1 MVALP
6 LSGIRILD
14 LTHFLAGPFGSMIL
28 GDLGAEVI
36 RIEHPTQIEDTRT
49 TPPHFVGGESVFFL
63 SLNRNKKS
71 ITLDLKSEQGR
82 EVFLDLVRHAD
93 VVFDNF
99 RAGVTKRLGIDQPR
113 LRLIKPDIV
122 CCSLSGF
129 GATGPF
135 SDRPGYD
142 YIMQGI
148 SGLMSITGEP
158 GSPPAKTGLSVVDHV
173 GGLYAVIAILASLV
187 QKERTGTGQFADVAL
202 LDSVLSLFT
211 YVAGYYLNAG
221 DVPKKIAASGHP
233 SYVPVQNFETADG
246 YIVLMAIAEKFWQG
260 TCRVI
265 GKPEWPSDPRFASA
279 ADRLT
284 HKQELL
290 DLLIPLFKSK
300 PSAYWLDALALEGVP
315 SSPINNLP
323 EGLEHPQ
330 VKARDMVVTV
340 PHPVDGTFRMLGNPI
355 KMPDKD
361 PVYTSPPLLGQH
373 TEQVLADLLGY
384 PSEKIAALRDQG
396 VIR

>member
-1 MVALP
+1 MSALP

-14 LTHFLAGPFGSMIL
+14 LTHFLAGPFASMIL

-36 RIEHPTQIEDTRT
+36 RIEHPTHLEEARK
-49 TPPHFVGGESVFFL
+49 TPPHFMDGESVYFL

-71 ITLDLKSEQGR
+71 ITLDLKKEQGR
-82 EVFLDLVRHAD
+82 EVFLDLVRNAD

-99 RAGVTKRLGIDQPR
+99 RPGVTERLGIDHAK
-113 LRLIKPDIV
+113 LRLIKPDII

-129 GATGPF
+129 GMTGPF

-148 SGLMSITGEP
+148 SGLMSLAGEP
-158 GSPPAKTGLSVVDHV
+158 GTPPEKTGISVVDHV

-187 QKERTGTGQFADVAL
+187 QKERKGTGQLSDVAL
-202 LDSVLSLFT
+202 LDSILSLFT
-211 YVAGYYLNAG
+211 YVAGFYLNAG
-221 DVPKKIAASGHP
+221 DVPKKISASGHP
-233 SYVPVQNFETADG
+233 AYVPVQNFETADG
-246 YIVLMAIAEKFWQG
+246 YIVLMSLTEKFWCA
-260 TCRVI
+260 TCRAI
-265 GKPEWPSDPRFASA
+265 GKPEWADDPRFSSSA
-279 ADRLT
+279 NRLT

-290 DLLIPLFKSK
+290 DLLIPLLKTK
-300 PSAYWLDALALEGVP
+300 PSDYWLDALALEGVP
-315 SSPINNLP
+315 SSPINTLA

-330 VKARDMVVTV
+330 VKARNMIVNV
-340 PHPVDGTFRMLGNPI
+340 PHPVAGTFRTLGNPI

-361 PVYTSPPLLGQH
+361 TVYASPPLLGQH
-373 TEQVLADLLGY
+373 TEEVLAGLLAY
-384 PSEKIAALRDQG
+384 SREKIVALRGQG

>member
-1 MVALP
+1 MKEWP

-36 RIEHPTQIEDTRT
+36 RIEHPTHLEDART
-49 TPPHFVGGESVFFL
+49 TPPHFLGGESVYFL

-71 ITLDLKSEQGR
+71 ITLDLKTPQGL
-82 EVFLDLVRHAD
+82 EVFYDLTRTAD

-99 RAGVTKRLGIDQPR
+99 RAGITEKLKIDYPR
-113 LRLIKPDIV
+113 LRAIKADII

-129 GATGPF
+129 GGNGPF

-148 SGLMSITGEP
+148 SGLMSLAGEP
-158 GSPPAKTGLSVVDHV
+158 GAPPQKTGISVVDHV

-187 QKERTGTGQFADVAL
+187 QKLRKGDGQFADVAL
-202 LDSVLSLFT
+202 LDGILSFFT

-221 DVPKKIAASGHP
+221 DVPKKIPASGHP

-246 YIVLMAIAEKFWQG
+246 WIVLMPVSEKFWLG
-260 TCRVI
+260 TCRAI
-265 GKPEWPSDPRFASA
+265 GKPEWADDPRFVRA
-279 ADRLT
+279 ADRLQN
-284 HKQELL
+284 KQALL
-290 DLLIPLFKSK
+290 DMLMPLLKTK
-300 PSAYWLDALALEGVP
+300 PAAYWLAALAREGVP
-315 SSPINNLP
+315 SSPINTLP

-330 VKARDMVVTV
+330 VKAREMVVEIA
-340 PHPVDGTFRMLGNPI
+340 HPSAGMFRSLGNPI
-355 KMPDKD
+355 KMPDKS
-361 PVYTSPPLLGQH
+361 PVYAAPPALGQQ
-373 TEQVLADLLGY
+373 TEEILSELLGY
-384 PSEKIAALRDQG
+384 SMDKIAVLREYG

>member
-6 LSGIRILD
+6 LSGVRILD

-36 RIEHPTQIEDTRT
+36 RVEHPTHLEQARQ
-49 TPPHFVGGESVFFL
+49 TPPHSMGGESVYFL

-71 ITLDLKSEQGR
+71 ITLDLKKAQGR
-82 EVFLDLVRHAD
+82 EVFLDLVRNAD

-99 RAGVTKRLGIDQPR
+99 RAGVMEKLGIDHAS

-122 CCSLSGF
+122 CCSVSGF
-129 GATGPF
+129 GMTGPF

-148 SGLMSITGEP
+148 SGLMSLTGEP
-158 GSPPAKTGLSVVDHV
+158 DTPPAKTGISVVDHV
-173 GGLYAVIAILASLV
+173 GGLFAVIAILASLV
-187 QKERTGTGQFADVAL
+187 QKERQGTGQAIDVAL
-202 LDSVLSLFT
+202 LDSILSLFS

-221 DVPKKIAASGHP
+221 DVPTKIAASGHP

-246 YIVLMAIAEKFWQG
+246 YIVLMSVSEKFWQG
-260 TCRVI
+260 TCRAI
-265 GKPEWPSDPRFASA
+265 GKPEWAHDPRFASTG
-279 ADRLT
+279 DRLK
-284 HKQELL
+284 HKQDLL

-300 PSAYWLDALALEGVP
+300 RSVYWLDALALEGVP
-315 SSPINNLP
+315 SSPINTLA

-330 VKARDMVVTV
+330 VKAREMVVTV
-340 PHPVDGTFRMLGNPI
+340 PHPTAGTFRMLGNPI
-355 KMPDKD
+355 KMPDKV
-361 PVYTSPPLLGQH
+361 PVYASPPLLGQH
-373 TEQVLADLLGY
+373 TDEILAGLLGY
-384 PSEKIAALRDQG
+384 PKEKIQDLRDQG

>member
-1 MVALP
+1 MSVLP

-36 RIEHPTQIEDTRT
+36 RVEHPSHLEQARK
-49 TPPHFVGGESVFFL
+49 TPPHSMGGESVYFL

-71 ITLDLKSEQGR
+71 ITLDLKKEQGR
-82 EVFLDLVRHAD
+82 EVFLDLVRNAD

-99 RAGVTKRLGIDQPR
+99 RAGVTKKLGIDHAT
-113 LRLIKPDIV
+113 LRLVKPDII

-148 SGLMSITGEP
+148 SGLMSLTGEP
-158 GSPPAKTGLSVVDHV
+158 GAAPAKTGISVVDHV

-187 QKERTGTGQFADVAL
+187 QKERKGTGQFADVAL
-202 LDSVLSLFT
+202 LDSILSLFT

-221 DVPKKIAASGHP
+221 DVPKKISASGHP
-233 SYVPVQNFETADG
+233 SYVPVQNFETADE
-246 YIVLMAIAEKFWQG
+246 YIVLMPTTDKFWHG
-260 TCRVI
+260 TCRAI
-265 GKPEWPSDPRFASA
+265 GKSEWADDPRFASS

-290 DLLIPLFKSK
+290 DLLIPLLKTR

-315 SSPINNLP
+315 SSPINTLP

-330 VKARDMVVTV
+330 VKARDMVVAV
-340 PHPVDGTFRMLGNPI
+340 PHPVAGMFRMLGNPI

-361 PVYTSPPLLGQH
+361 PVYASPPLLGQH
-373 TEQVLADLLGY
+373 TEEILAGLLGY
-384 PSEKIAALRDQG
+384 PMEKIAALRDQG

>member
-1 MVALP
+1 MSALP

-14 LTHFLAGPFGSMIL
+14 LTHFLAGPFASMIL

-36 RIEHPTQIEDTRT
+36 RIEHPTHLEEARK
-49 TPPHFVGGESVFFL
+49 TPPHFMDGESVYFL

-71 ITLDLKSEQGR
+71 ITLDLKKEQGR
-82 EVFLDLVRHAD
+82 AVFLDLVRNAD

-99 RAGVTKRLGIDQPR
+99 RPGVTERLGIDHAK
-113 LRLIKPDIV
+113 LRLIKPDII
-122 CCSLSGF
+122 CCSLSAF
-129 GATGPF
+129 GMTGPF

-148 SGLMSITGEP
+148 SGLMSLTGEP
-158 GSPPAKTGLSVVDHV
+158 GTPPEKTGISVVDHV

-187 QKERTGTGQFADVAL
+187 QKERKGTGQLSDVAL
-202 LDSVLSLFT
+202 LDSILSLFT
-211 YVAGYYLNAG
+211 YVAGFYLNAG
-221 DVPKKIAASGHP
+221 DVPKKISASGHP
-233 SYVPVQNFETADG
+233 AYVPVQNFETADG
-246 YIVLMAIAEKFWQG
+246 YIVLMSLTEKFWHG
-260 TCRVI
+260 TCRAI
-265 GKPEWPSDPRFASA
+265 GKPEWADDPRFASA

-284 HKQELL
+284 HKQQLL
-290 DLLIPLFKSK
+290 DLLIPLLKTKVSTH
-300 PSAYWLDALALEGVP
+300 WLDALALEGVP
-315 SSPINNLP
+315 SSPINTLA

-340 PHPVDGTFRMLGNPI
+340 PHPVAGTFRTLGNPI

-361 PVYTSPPLLGQH
+361 AAYASPPLLGQH
-373 TEQVLADLLGY
+373 TEEILAGLLGY
-384 PSEKIAALRDQG
+384 PREKITALRGQG

>member
-1 MVALP
+1 MSALP
-6 LSGIRILD
+6 LSGIRVLD

-36 RIEHPTQIEDTRT
+36 RIEHPTHLEEARK
-49 TPPHFVGGESVFFL
+49 TPPHFMDGESVYFL

-71 ITLDLKSEQGR
+71 ITLDLKKEQGR
-82 EVFLDLVRHAD
+82 AVFLDLVRNAD

-99 RAGVTKRLGIDQPR
+99 RPGVTERLGIDHAK
-113 LRLIKPDIV
+113 LRLIKPDII
-122 CCSLSGF
+122 CCSLSAF
-129 GATGPF
+129 GMTGPF

-148 SGLMSITGEP
+148 SGLMSLAGEP
-158 GSPPAKTGLSVVDHV
+158 GTPPEKTGISVVDHV

-187 QKERTGTGQFADVAL
+187 QKERKGTGQLSDVAL
-202 LDSVLSLFT
+202 LDSILSLFT
-211 YVAGYYLNAG
+211 YVAGFYLNAG
-221 DVPKKIAASGHP
+221 DVPRKISASGHP
-233 SYVPVQNFETADG
+233 AYVPVQNFETGDG
-246 YIVLMAIAEKFWQG
+246 YIVLMSLTEKFWHG
-260 TCRVI
+260 TCRAI
-265 GKPEWPSDPRFASA
+265 GKPEWTDDPRFASA

-290 DLLIPLFKSK
+290 DLLIPLLKTK
-300 PSAYWLDALALEGVP
+300 PSTHWLDALALEGVP
-315 SSPINNLP
+315 SSPINTLA

-340 PHPVDGTFRMLGNPI
+340 PHPVAGTFRTLGNPI

-361 PVYTSPPLLGQH
+361 AAYASPPLLGQH
-373 TEQVLADLLGY
+373 TEEILAGLLGY
-384 PSEKIAALRDQG
+384 PREKITALRGQG

>member
-1 MVALP
+1 MGALP

-36 RIEHPTQIEDTRT
+36 RIEHPDHVEAARK
-49 TPPHFVGGESVFFL
+49 TPPHSLRGESVYFL

-71 ITLDLKSEQGR
+71 ITLDLKKERGR
-82 EVFLDLVRHAD
+82 EVFLDLVRKSD

-99 RAGVTKRLGIDQPR
+99 RAGVTQR
-113 LRLIKPDIV
+113 LRIDHASLSLVKPDIV
-122 CCSLSGF
+122 CCSVSGF
-129 GATGPF
+129 GMTGPF

-158 GSPPAKTGLSVVDHV
+158 DTPPEKTGISVVDHV

-187 QKERTGTGQFADVAL
+187 QKERKGAGQFADVAL
-202 LDSVLSLFT
+202 LDSILSLFT

-221 DVPKKIAASGHP
+221 DAPTKIAASGHP
-233 SYVPVQNFETADG
+233 SYVPVQNFETSDG
-246 YIVLMAIAEKFWQG
+246 YIVLMAVTEDFWQG
-260 TCRVI
+260 TCRAI
-265 GKPEWPSDPRFASA
+265 GMPELAREPRFASA
-279 ADRLT
+279 AQRLA

-290 DLLIPLFKSK
+290 DLLIPLFKTR
-300 PSAYWLDALALEGVP
+300 PSAHWLEALAREEVP
-315 SSPINNLP
+315 SSPINTLP

-340 PHPVDGTFRMLGNPI
+340 PHPVSGTFRMLGNPI
-355 KMPDKD
+355 KMPGRD
-361 PVYTSPPLLGQH
+361 PAYAAPPLLGQH
-373 TEQVLADLLGY
+373 TQEVLSGLLGY
-384 PSEKIAALRDQG
+384 AQEKIAALRSEG

>member
-1 MVALP
+1 MSALP

-14 LTHFLAGPFGSMIL
+14 LTHFLAGPFASMIL

-36 RIEHPTQIEDTRT
+36 RIEHPTKLDEARK
-49 TPPHFVGGESVFFL
+49 TPPHFMDGESVYFL

-71 ITLDLKSEQGR
+71 ITLDLKKEQGR
-82 EVFLDLVRHAD
+82 AVFLDLVRNAD

-99 RAGVTKRLGIDQPR
+99 RPGVTERLGIDHAK
-113 LRLIKPDIV
+113 LCLIKPDII
-122 CCSLSGF
+122 CCSLSAF
-129 GATGPF
+129 GMTGPF

-148 SGLMSITGEP
+148 SGLMSLAGEP
-158 GSPPAKTGLSVVDHV
+158 GTPPEKTGISVVDHV

-187 QKERTGTGQFADVAL
+187 QKERKGTGQLSDVAL
-202 LDSVLSLFT
+202 LDSILSLFT
-211 YVAGYYLNAG
+211 YVAGFYLNAG
-221 DVPKKIAASGHP
+221 DVPKKISASGHP

-246 YIVLMAIAEKFWQG
+246 YIVLMSLTEKFWHA
-260 TCRVI
+260 TCRAI
-265 GKPEWPSDPRFASA
+265 DKPEWADDPRFASA

-284 HKQELL
+284 HKPELL
-290 DLLIPLFKSK
+290 DLLVPLLKTK
-300 PSAYWLDALALEGVP
+300 PSTHWLDALALEGVP
-315 SSPINNLP
+315 SSPINTLA

-340 PHPVDGTFRMLGNPI
+340 PHPVAGTFRTLGNPI
-355 KMPDKD
+355 KMSDKD
-361 PVYTSPPLLGQH
+361 AAYASPPLLGQH
-373 TEQVLADLLGY
+373 TEEILAGLLGY
-384 PSEKIAALRDQG
+384 PREKITALRGQG